1 MKFYAQ
7 DDIFIVSL
15 LLDILFIL
23 LAISN
28 SVFFILTVIG
38 ASLASQVNTSVNTS
52 LPIND
57 ILLQDIPFFVIS
69 SSGKTVKKY
78 STSATVIGASLISPV
93 MGSLF
98 SSLYH

>member
-1 MKFYAQ
+1 MKLYAQ

-23 LAISN
+23 LDISD

-38 ASLASQVNTSVNTS
+38 ASLASQVNTS

-78 STSATVIGASLISPV
+78 SIQQQ
-93 MGSLF
+93 
-98 SSLYH
+98 

>member
-1 MKFYAQ
+1 MFKLPIILFIMKLYAQ

-23 LAISN
+23 LDISD

-38 ASLASQVNTSVNTS
+38 ASLASQVNTSVNTF

-57 ILLQDIPFFVIS
+57 ILL
-69 SSGKTVKKY
+69 
-78 STSATVIGASLISPV
+78 
-93 MGSLF
+93 
-98 SSLYH
+98 